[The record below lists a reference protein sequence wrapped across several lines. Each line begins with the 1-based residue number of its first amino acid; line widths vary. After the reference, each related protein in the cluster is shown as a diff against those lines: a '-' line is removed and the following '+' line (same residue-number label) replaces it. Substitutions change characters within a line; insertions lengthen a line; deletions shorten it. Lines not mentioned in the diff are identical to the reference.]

1 MKPKLFALA
10 VCCTLLLFTACSDD
24 KSSSGSSGSSSSSS
38 SSSSDNGNG
47 SGDKSDKDLTPDAD
61 SKSEPAERGFKES
74 TQAEAGKLDGKEFA
88 IGTRYNGGDRVKVSN
103 LGFSYRVP
111 DGALSEMPAGSG
123 AIQVGEIGSNL
134 LTLIVART
142 GVTEAE
148 ARDMISKP
156 FDLGNGSELAPV
168 GEISKKGDCLARA
181 MSNTA
186 VTGYIQML
194 IGKSAGVAVM
204 TIGLPGSEAQ
214 CKSYSSKVLD
224 SIEFAAPAGEKERL
238 QHEAGLKGK
247 VIKVFTY
254 KGSTPNSGSN
264 WSRETHKH
272 WHLGSDHSYEYI
284 YRLTTASSSD
294 VHNQADD
301 HHDNHAGTW
310 SIELT
315 MALPMLVCRTNDGRF
330 ITYTLDVVKGY
341 LNIDGQEA
349 TLGPSDRKR

>member
-1 MKPKLFALA
+1 MNPKLSAFALP
-10 VCCTLLLFTACSDD
+10 CCLLFFTACSDD
-24 KSSSGSSGSSSSSS
+24 KASSGSSGSSSSSS
-38 SSSSDNGNG
+38 SSSSDSGNS

-61 SKSEPAERGFKES
+61 GKTEPADRGFKES
-74 TQAEAGKLDGKEFA
+74 TQAEASKLDGKEFA
-88 IGTRYNGGDRVKVSN
+88 AGTRYEGGDRVKVSN
-103 LGFSYRVP
+103 LGFSYKVP
-111 DGALSEMPAGSG
+111 DGAVSEMPAGSA
-123 AIQVGEIGSNL
+123 AIQLGEMGGKL
-134 LTLIVART
+134 LTLIVGRT
-142 GVTEAE
+142 GVTEGE

-168 GEISKKGDCLARA
+168 GEINKNGDSLSRA
-181 MSNTA
+181 MSNNA

-204 TIGLPGSEAQ
+204 TIGLPGTEAE
-214 CKSYSSKVLD
+214 CKSYSSKVAD
-224 SIEFAAPAGEKERL
+224 SIEFAVPAGEKERQ

-254 KGSTPNSGSN
+254 KGSTPNSGSS

-294 VHNQADD
+294 VLNQADD
-301 HHDNHAGTW
+301 SHDNHAGTW

-315 MALPMLVCRTNDGRF
+315 LALPMLVCRTNDGRF

-349 TLGPSDRKR
+349 TIGPSDRKR